1 MKKTVNISVN
11 FAIGLPQ
18 KMQQEC
24 QITLLKNVGSVQKK
38 FDKFILTLQTNKKTK
53 CYLQ

>member
-24 QITLLKNVGSVQKK
+24 RNTLLKNVGSVQKT
-38 FDKFILTLQTNKKTK
+38 FDKFILTLKTNKKSK